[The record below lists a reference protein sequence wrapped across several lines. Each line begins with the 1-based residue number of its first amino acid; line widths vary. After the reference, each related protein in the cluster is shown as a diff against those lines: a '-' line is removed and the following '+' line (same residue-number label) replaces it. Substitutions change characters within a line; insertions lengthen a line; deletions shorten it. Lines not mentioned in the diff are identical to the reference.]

1 MENYTKEAILQ
12 MAEEE
17 DVEFIRLQF
26 TDMFGC
32 LKNIAIPY
40 SKLEKAM
47 DNKCVID
54 VSSIE
59 GFVRDEEYDMYLYPD
74 YLRFPFYRGV
84 HSREKLPDLCAIFT
98 MKTALLI

>member
-40 SKLEKAM
+40 SKLEKATFLLLKDLSVM
-47 DNKCVID
+47 KNMTCIY
-54 VSSIE
+54 I
-59 GFVRDEEYDMYLYPD
+59 RI

-98 MKTALLI
+98 TKTALLI